1 LSRSSRIVIAFILVL
16 GLGSVAAT
24 YAQRLSVEQRFAQEA
39 ALAAEEARRIQ
50 EETILFTVSSISRGN
65 TIADVLLRSGL
76 PAAAVFQMIAQARP
90 VYDLRMVR
98 AGNPIAIGRSVLGD
112 FRAVRYRVDLD
123 RELWISARG
132 PEFQAEMKPTEF
144 TTEVVGVTGE
154 IRNSLFNAVT
164 DAGEGAELALQ
175 IADIFGWDMDF
186 YTDPRPSDTFRV
198 LVEKKTYR
206 DSNAVRYARVFAA
219 EYNNEGRAYQ
229 AVLFR
234 EPNGRPAYY
243 APDGKSLKKAFLR
256 SPLKFG
262 APITSRFSNS
272 RFHPVLKR
280 HRPHLGIDYG
290 APTGTP
296 VQSIGEGRVVFA
308 GTKGGSG
315 RMVHIRHAN
324 GYETMYLHLSRIFVS
339 AGERVGQG
347 DRIGLV
353 GSTGLATGPHLDF
366 RILQHGNYRNFE
378 RLQLPPALPVA
389 KSDWDDFVTTRDR
402 WLAQLPP
409 PHDGSIRAAKD
420 AAQAPPASS
429 Q

>member
-1 LSRSSRIVIAFILVL
+1 MSRSSRIVIAFILVL

-24 YAQRLSVEQRFAQEA
+24 YAQRLSVEQRFAHEA
-39 ALAAEEARRIQ
+39 ALAADEARRMQ
-50 EETILFTVSSISRGN
+50 EEVVLFTASSIPRGI
-65 TIADVLLRSGL
+65 TMTDVLLRNGL
-76 PAAAVFQMIAQARP
+76 PAATVFQMIAQARP

-98 AGNPIAIGRSVLGD
+98 AGNPIALGRSVMGD
-112 FRAVRYRVDLD
+112 LRAVRYRVDLD

-132 PEFQAEMKPTEF
+132 TEFHAELKPTKF
-144 TTEVVGVTGE
+144 TTEVVAVTGE
-154 IRNSLFNAVT
+154 IRDSLFNAVT
-164 DAGEGAELALQ
+164 DAGAGPELALQ

-186 YTDPRPSDTFRV
+186 YTDPRPGDTFRV

-206 DSNAVRYARVFAA
+206 DSSSVRYSRVFAA
-219 EYNNEGRAYQ
+219 EYNNEGRAFQ

-234 EPNGRPAYY
+234 EPSGRPAYY

-290 APTGTP
+290 APVGTP

-308 GTKGGSG
+308 GTKGGAG

-324 GYETMYLHLSRIFVS
+324 GYETMYLHLSRIFVG

-353 GSTGLATGPHLDF
+353 GATGLATGPHLDF

-389 KSDWDDFVTTRDR
+389 QVDWNDFVATRDR

-409 PHDGSIRAAKD
+409 PHDGSIRAGKEG
-420 AAQAPPASS
+420 AQVPPASS

>member
-1 LSRSSRIVIAFILVL
+1 LSRTSRIVIALLLLL
-16 GLGSVAAT
+16 GLGSVAGT

-50 EETILFTVSSISRGN
+50 EQVVLFTASSIARGN
-65 TIADVLLRSGL
+65 TITDVLLQNGI
-76 PAAAVFQMIAQARP
+76 PAAYIAAILTQARP
-90 VYDLRMVR
+90 VYDLRIVR
-98 AGNPIAIGRSVLGD
+98 AGHPVMIGRSVLGEL
-112 FRAVRYRVDLD
+112 RAVRYRVDLD
-123 RELWISARG
+123 RELWVSARG
-132 PEFQAEMKPTEF
+132 PEFHAEMKLTEF
-144 TTEVVGVTGE
+144 TTQVVGVTGE

-186 YTDPRPSDTFRV
+186 YTDPRPGDTFRV

-206 DSNAVRYARVFAA
+206 DSNAVRYSRVFAA

-389 KSDWDDFVTTRDR
+389 KADWDDFVATRDL
-402 WLAQLPP
+402 WLAQLPAT
-409 PHDGSIRAAKD
+409 HDGSIRAGKD